1 MAAKKYDL
9 EGAAQI
15 AEYFGIPIDTL
26 VVDWRRFDPPVPLHR
41 KDAIIYAN
49 KKEIGQWIEQMGI
62 KTREL

>member
-15 AEYFGIPIDTL
+15 AEYFRIPVDVL

-49 KKEIGQWIEQMGI
+49 KKEIAEWIKQMGI